1 MANLTIPTLPI
12 NWPLLPLPDENGR
25 ITYPTLESSV
35 RDSIKVILTTR
46 PGEQL
51 MRPQF
56 GAGLQNFL
64 NESNTLTTRRRINDA
79 MGSHIAR
86 KTVQQWEPRVIL
98 DRLDVMEV
106 PDFPT
111 QVHVDLVYRI
121 RRTGRVQQLGMTLDL
136 GA

>member
-12 NWPLLPLPDENGR
+12 NWPLLPLPDGNGR

-51 MRPQF
+51 MRRQF

-79 MGSHIAR
+79 ISDSI
-86 KTVQQWEPRVIL
+86 QQWEPRVIL

-111 QVHVDLVYRI
+111 RVHVDLVYRI
-121 RRTGRVQQLGMTLDL
+121 RRTGLVQQLGMTLDL

>member
-64 NESNTLTTRRRINDA
+64 NESNTPTTRRRINDA
-79 MGSHIAR
+79 ISDSI
-86 KTVQQWEPRVIL
+86 QQWEPRVIL

>member
-35 RDSIKVILTTR
+35 RDSIKVILTTC

-79 MGSHIAR
+79 ISDSI
-86 KTVQQWEPRVIL
+86 QQWEPRVIL

>member
-1 MANLTIPTLPI
+1 MANATIPTLPI

-25 ITYPTLESSV
+25 INYPTLESSV
-35 RDSIKVILTTR
+35 RDSLKVILTTR

-79 MGSHIAR
+79 ISDAI
-86 KTVQQWEPRVIL
+86 QQWEPRVLL

-106 PDFPT
+106 PDFPS
-111 QVHVDLVYRI
+111 QVHIDLVYRI
-121 RRTGRVQQLGMTLDL
+121 RRTGLVQRLGMTLDL

>member
-79 MGSHIAR
+79 ISDSI
-86 KTVQQWEPRVIL
+86 QQWEPRVIL

>member
-12 NWPLLPLPDENGR
+12 NWPLLPVPDENGR
-25 ITYPTLESSV
+25 MGYPTLEGSV

-64 NESNTLTTRRRINDA
+64 NEPNTLTTRRRINDA
-79 MGSHIAR
+79 ISDSI
-86 KTVQQWEPRVIL
+86 QQWEPRVLL

-106 PDFPT
+106 PDFPS
-111 QVHVDLVYRI
+111 QVHIDLVYRI
-121 RRTGRVQQLGMTLDL
+121 RRTGLVQRLGMTLDL

>member
-12 NWPLLPLPDENGR
+12 NWPLLPLPDGNGR

-79 MGSHIAR
+79 ISDSI
-86 KTVQQWEPRVIL
+86 QQWEPRVIL

-121 RRTGRVQQLGMTLDL
+121 RRTGLVQQLGMTLDL